1 MIAHNGERKADTDPY
16 HPLYVGA
23 SLPRRTT
30 MLRRLPLALVLLST
44 IAVPA
49 TAQTAAEQRRFD
61 DAQRRYDNESAIY
74 DRERGYYNDALRRD
88 GRPPL
93 DDEDGPQSNDPNYNG
108 PPPTGPGYNDPR
120 NGNDPRY
127 NNAPGYNGSNSSD
140 PRYGG
145 TYDDSRYAT
154 DYDAS
159 RDYRAEP
166 NAQERRLSS
175 NDKVYRGS
183 DGRYYC
189 KRSDGTTGLIVG
201 AVAGGLLGNV
211 IDGGRHRAGGTLL
224 GGGLGALLG
233 KSVDQQSS
241 QYNCR

>member
-1 MIAHNGERKADTDPY
+1 
-16 HPLYVGA
+16 
-23 SLPRRTT
+23 

-49 TAQTAAEQRRFD
+49 IAQTAAEQRRFD
-61 DAQRRYDNESAIY
+61 DAQRRYDSESAIY
-74 DRERGYYNDALRRD
+74 DRERGYYNNALRRD

-93 DDEDGPQSNDPNYNG
+93 EDEDGPQSNDPNYNG
-108 PPPTGPGYNDPR
+108 PPPSGPGPGYNDPR

-127 NNAPGYNGSNSSD
+127 NNAPGYNGPD
-140 PRYGG
+140 TGAPQYGG
-145 TYDDSRYAT
+145 SYDDSQYRT

-166 NAQERRLSS
+166 DAQERRLSS

-189 KRSDGTTGLIVG
+189 KRNDGTTGLIVG
-201 AVAGGLLGNV
+201 AVAGGVLGNV
-211 IDGGRHRAGGTLL
+211 IDGGRHRAGGTLI
-224 GGGLGALLG
+224 GGALGALLG
-233 KSVDQQSS
+233 KSVDQNSTNNNGD
-241 QYNCR
+241 YRCR